1 MLWILFCNVLIQS
14 LEWLCHWINT
24 ISNLWITWNSW
35 NMLLSVA
42 KNAYFKQLL
51 YNTLRMKYLLLK
63 LFYSH
68 YFLKYFQQWPRATLY
83 FCSSEYR
90 SRPFFKRREMSGHIS
105 CKPDRPTL
113 VFFNCEMALNTAR
126 NAWFKVCGEL
136 LRPVFNVEKKPT
148 FGQKLTCT

>member
-35 NMLLSVA
+35 NTLLRVA

-51 YNTLRMKYLLLK
+51 YNTLHMKYLLLK
-63 LFYSH
+63 FFIVFLLH
-68 YFLKYFQQWPRATLY
+68 YFLKYFQQRPRATLY
-83 FCSSEYR
+83 FCSCEYG
-90 SRPFFKRREMSGHIS
+90 SCHFSNEEMSGHIS

-113 VFFNCEMALNTAR
+113 VFFNCDMALNTVR
-126 NAWFKVCGEL
+126 NAWFKVCGES
-136 LRPVFNVEKKPT
+136 LRPVFNPEKKPT
-148 FGQKLTCT
+148 F